1 MPRPLLIYGASG
13 YTGRLLA
20 TRAHALGVP
29 TILAGRNKSRLVGL
43 ARTDSLPPRAFDLED
58 PRRID
63 AAMRDVG
70 AVINSAGPF
79 GATARPIA
87 EACLRTGAHY
97 LDVGGELP
105 IFQFL
110 QSLDARAR
118 EAGVMIMPGVGF
130 VVAATDCLAAHVA
143 AAVPDANYLRIGVS
157 RATLVSRGS
166 YASMLGL
173 FRETVTI
180 RRGGRLCEVPVG
192 RLERVF
198 DYGDGGSLSAA
209 VVWPDVFTA
218 WHTTKIPNIEAYVEA
233 GPLPRWTYSLASRIA
248 EPLRYKPIQDLVALQ
263 TRIWPEGPS
272 ERQRDNAR
280 RTIVAEAEDSYRR
293 GKRARLHTPDGYSF
307 TPLSALAIAQ
317 RALAGDSPAGFQTP
331 AGAYGPDFILDLP
344 GVRREDVSRY
354 P

>member
-1 MPRPLLIYGASG
+1 MPRRLLIYGASG

-20 TRAHALGVP
+20 ARAHALGVAA
-29 TILAGRNKSRLVGL
+29 ILAGRNMSRLEGL
-43 ARTDSLPPRAFDLED
+43 ARMDGLPPRAFGLED
-58 PRRID
+58 PRQID
-63 AAMRDVG
+63 AALRDVG
-70 AVINSAGPF
+70 AVINCAGPF

-110 QSLDARAR
+110 QCLNARAR

-130 VVAATDCLAAHVA
+130 VVAATDCLVVHVA
-143 AAVPDANYLRIGVS
+143 AAVPDAHCLRIGVS

-173 FRETVTI
+173 FGETVII
-180 RRGGRLCEVPVG
+180 RRGGRLCAVPVG
-192 RLERVF
+192 RLERAF
-198 DYGDGGSLSAA
+198 DYGDGESLSTA

-218 WHTTKIPNIEAYVEA
+218 WHSTKIPNIEAYVEA
-233 GPLPRWTYSLASRIA
+233 GPLTRWTYALASRIA

-263 TRIWPEGPS
+263 ARLWPEGPS
-272 ERQRDNAR
+272 ESQRDNAQ
-280 RTIVAEAEDSYRR
+280 RTIVVEVEDRYRR

-317 RALAGDSPAGFQTP
+317 RVLAGDSPAGFQTP
-331 AGAYGPDFILDLP
+331 AGAYGPDFVLSLP
-344 GVRREDVSRY
+344 GVRREDATRY

>member
-1 MPRPLLIYGASG
+1 MRRPLLIYGASG

-29 TILAGRNKSRLVGL
+29 TILAGRNKSRLEGL
-43 ARTDSLPPRAFDLED
+43 ARAGSLPPRAFGLED
-58 PRRID
+58 PRNID
-63 AAMRDVG
+63 AALRDVG

-79 GATARPIA
+79 GTTARPIA

-105 IFQFL
+105 IFQSL
-110 QSLDARAR
+110 QSLDAPARA
-118 EAGVMIMPGVGF
+118 AGVMIMPGVGF

-143 AAVPDANYLRIGVS
+143 AAVPNAHYLRLGVS
-157 RATLVSRGS
+157 RATMVSRGS

-180 RRGGRLCEVPVG
+180 RRGGRLCAVPVG
-192 RLERVF
+192 RLEHAF
-198 DYGDGGSLSAA
+198 DYGDGDSLSTA

-218 WHTTKIPNIEAYVEA
+218 WYTTKIPNIEAYVEA
-233 GPLPRWTYSLASRIA
+233 GPLTRWTYALASRIA

-263 TRIWPEGPS
+263 SRIWPEGPS
-272 ERQRDNAR
+272 ERQRDNAQ
-280 RTIVAEAEDSYRR
+280 RTIVAEAEDGYRR
-293 GKRARLHTPDGYSF
+293 CKRARLHTPDGYSF
-307 TPLSALAIAQ
+307 TPLSALAVAQ
-317 RALAGDSPAGFQTP
+317 RVLAGDSPAGFQTP

-344 GVRREDVSRY
+344 GVRRENASRY

>member
-1 MPRPLLIYGASG
+1 MLIYGASG

-20 TRAHALGVP
+20 ARAHALGVP
-29 TILAGRNKSRLVGL
+29 TILAGRNKARLEGL
-43 ARTDSLPPRAFDLED
+43 ARAHGMPVRTFGLEAPQD
-58 PRRID
+58 ID
-63 AAMRDVG
+63 AALSDVG

-105 IFQFL
+105 IFQYL

-143 AAVPDANYLRIGVS
+143 AAVPDAHYLRIGVS

-173 FRETVTI
+173 FSETVTI

-192 RLERVF
+192 RLEQNF
-198 DYGDGGSLSAA
+198 DYGDGESVSTA
-209 VVWPDVFTA
+209 VVWPDVLTA
-218 WHTTKIPNIEAYVEA
+218 WHSTRIPNIEAYVEA
-233 GPLPRWTYSLASRIA
+233 GPLTRWTYALASRIA
-248 EPLRYKPIQDLVALQ
+248 GPLHYKPIQNLVALQ
-263 TRIWPEGPS
+263 TRVWPEGPS

-280 RTIVAEAEDSYRR
+280 RTIVAEAEDRYRR

-317 RALAGDSPAGFQTP
+317 RVLAGDSPPGFQTP

-344 GVRREDVSRY
+344 GVRREDASRY
-354 P
+354 